1 MKTSTFKFNKYF
13 FQLIA
18 DEHHVV
24 SLNRVDHQ
32 ELIIH
37 PEHQRWIKD
46 INDYESGLK
55 KRFDWNIQ
63 FSNTEFQKKVFMALQ
78 SIPYGETRTYHEVAI
93 MIQQPKAARAVGQAI
108 SKNPVL
114 IVIPCHRVLA
124 KHGLGGFSSGLD
136 LKESLLSHEHHQ

>member
-1 MKTSTFKFNKYF
+1 MKTSTFKFKNYF
-13 FQLIA
+13 FQLIG

-24 SLNRVDHQ
+24 SLNRVEHE

-37 PEHQRWIKD
+37 PEHQHWIKD
-46 INDYESGLK
+46 VNDYESGLIK
-55 KRFDWNIQ
+55 SFNWNIQ
-63 FSNTEFQKKVFMALQ
+63 FSNTGFQKKVFSALQ
-78 SIPYGETRTYHEVAI
+78 SIPYGETRTYQEIAI

-124 KHGLGGFSSGLD
+124 KYGLGGFSSGLD
-136 LKESLLSHEHHQ
+136 LKETLLNLEK